1 MTEVSATNVQAQAEA
16 FANQWAKSDPYYS
29 AIQIVTTKVD
39 IPERNYKE
47 NEGVYAVSVTAEY
60 R

>member
-1 MTEVSATNVQAQAEA
+1 MQAQAEA